1 MEFAVELSPKVVQF
15 MRTSNA
21 PAALPRCDAHCP
33 LCFSLCIQSANHDTK
48 LRPHDAIHQP
58 GGLRGMAYRDIRNLV
73 STTCSQSYEKGKGFY
88 LGHNFDV
95 KYKYKDYANVFPGW
109 KYPRIA

>member
-1 MEFAVELSPKVVQF
+1 MLI
-15 MRTSNA
+15 
-21 PAALPRCDAHCP
+21 AH
-33 LCFSLCIQSANHDTK
+33 CFSLCIQSANHDTK